1 MKTKQRILSVLMIL
15 ALAAS
20 MVAVVAAPAG
30 AITTPTK
37 PTIAS
42 GEAVIGV
49 ASDYTAMSF
58 TTGKALAAA
67 DIITWTFPSGTK
79 LPAASM
85 TGEGAHAFTNGLTDN
100 ILILT
105 AAAAI
110 PAGTTFTIASDG
122 TNKVTNPTTPGS
134 KTYTVGT
141 STETT
146 AVTSASYTI
155 KGIKVT
161 GGASSTPTK
170 AASGTTMTITGA
182 GYTAGQSLDVL
193 RGATVIASTTVESD
207 GTFTTT
213 FSQSAAGN
221 IAAIDGAAVAYNVVA
236 VTMAPSISLS
246 ASSGLVGSTTKITG
260 KNFTAFNNDTL
271 TVTVAGIAVAQSP
284 ITLTDAA
291 TTFTSLSVTIPPS
304 TGGVKQVLVTVT
316 GSTETAKANF
326 TASPQV
332 LTLDPTTSTKGSTV
346 TASLTGFKASETVT
360 ISGMGIGI
368 LNAVKVGT
376 DGAGSITFE
385 VPSGATSSS
394 TGASN
399 TITATGGTST
409 AADTAT
415 LKVTSGLMAI
425 DPIKGAVGTSVT
437 ITGTG
442 MDANS
447 VFTVIWRDAT
457 GDDQVLS
464 TASSNSTGG
473 LTATVEIPAA
483 TVGAGTLRLYK
494 GAVDT
499 TNKTF
504 TVTVSSVVVPVS
516 DALATISGKYTKVW
530 AFDSANQEWQL
541 YDTDT
546 AAPSTLTSMTRGQ
559 GYWLEVSEAVTLL
572 YAGNSYALVA
582 GWNLIGWLG

>member
-30 AITTPTK
+30 AISTPTK

-42 GEAVIGV
+42 GENVIGV

-58 TTGKALAAA
+58 TTAKALAAA
-67 DIITWTFPSGTK
+67 DIITWTFPSGTD
-79 LPAASM
+79 LPAANM
-85 TGEGAHAFTNGLTDN
+85 GGGGAHAFTNGLTDN

-122 TNKVTNPTTPGS
+122 TNQVTNPTTPGS
-134 KTYTVGT
+134 KTYTVAT

-182 GYTAGQSLDVL
+182 GFTAGQSLDVK
-193 RGATVIASTTVESD
+193 RGATVIASTTVETG
-207 GTFTTT
+207 GTFTET

-221 IAAIDGAAVAYNVVA
+221 ITAVDGANVAYNVVA

-246 ASSGLVGSTTKITG
+246 ATSGLVGSKTKITG
-260 KNFTAFNNDTL
+260 KHFTAFNNDTL
-271 TVTVAGIAVAQSP
+271 AVTVAGIAVAESP
-284 ITLTDAA
+284 IALTDAA
-291 TTFTSLSVTIPPS
+291 TTFTSLSVTIPS
-304 TGGVKQVLVTVT
+304 TTGGVKQILVTVNA
-316 GSTETAKANF
+316 ETAKANF

-346 TASLTGFKASETVT
+346 TASLTGYKASETVT
-360 ISGMGIGI
+360 ISGMGAAT
-368 LNAVKVGT
+368 LNTVKVGT
-376 DGAGSITFE
+376 DGAGSVTFE
-385 VPSGATSSS
+385 VPAGATSSS

-399 TITATGGTST
+399 TITATGGTSA

-530 AFDSANQEWQL
+530 AFDSANQEWLL

-546 AAPSTLTSMTRGQ
+546 AAPSTLTKMTRGQ

-572 YAGNSYALVA
+572 YAGNSYALVV